1 MNIFELIAVGIICLT
16 VLAVCLIAT
25 KHPLT
30 IKHTYIYTPVEQ
42 TTQPVEHKQDTKST
56 APEKTNADI
65 EKEINEQRK
74 SRYLPNIVIPNKIKC
89 YSDFE
94 NVIIG
99 SRSNQA
105 FYTNFAHLIG
115 KFVQVY
121 R

>member
-56 APEKTNADI
+56 EPEKTNADI
-65 EKEINEQRK
+65 EKEINEQNK
-74 SRYLPNIVIPNKIKC
+74 LVSASMDAVIASVNNLMGVEGAEEE
-89 YSDFE
+89 DV
-94 NVIIG
+94 NG
-99 SRSNQA
+99 S
-105 FYTNFAHLIG
+105 
-115 KFVQVY
+115 K
-121 R
+121 